1 MPTRRPAMPGGR
13 STSIRPDS
21 PFFCRTSS
29 QQTSTLDTFEPHFSL
44 PPAQPSEEE
53 TIQTPQH
60 RPDGLL
66 RPSKLPA
73 GFSGSDGHLS
83 TSLPALA
90 GTQRCCVMAA
100 AHAALQRRKVKPVFM
115 FTQESCP
122 QRKRP
127 REEGY
132 GASPLS
138 KRDIGYGIKI
148 PRSGTRSVGAEVQGD
163 ALGRAEGLS
172 LALVTAGGGSRAGVA
187 GAWHRAAT
195 VPAKPFPAD
204 EM

>member
-1 MPTRRPAMPGGR
+1 
-13 STSIRPDS
+13 
-21 PFFCRTSS
+21 
-29 QQTSTLDTFEPHFSL
+29 
-44 PPAQPSEEE
+44 
-53 TIQTPQH
+53 
-60 RPDGLL
+60 
-66 RPSKLPA
+66 
-73 GFSGSDGHLS
+73 
-83 TSLPALA
+83 
-90 GTQRCCVMAA
+90 
-100 AHAALQRRKVKPVFM
+100 M